1 MRLRYLIARGF
12 RNLADLECEPPA
24 SGLAL
29 LGANAQGK
37 TNLLE
42 AIYYPV
48 LFRSFRGA
56 PDQEVA
62 RFDGPGFQVEVGLEG
77 GPVTAVATTYAA
89 AGHAVQGRRKRI
101 LVEGQEPERV
111 AEAVGGW
118 LAVSFLPDDV
128 GLAMGAAA
136 ERRAYLDRL
145 LSLADRH
152 YLRALSRYRAALAQ
166 RNSGLRQGRLELARA
181 FDAPLA
187 AAGADVVRTREQWAI
202 GAAEQFA
209 CELDCLG
216 EGEGA
221 SLRYAG
227 GQGLAEREAWDAAL
241 TRALPRD
248 QARGMTT
255 IGPHRDDL
263 ALEIGGRP
271 LREFG
276 SNGQQRGAA
285 VALKLIELAAL
296 KQACGTEPALLLDDV
311 FAAFDRERQRR
322 LARRLLETPGRQVF
336 LTAPRLDELP
346 PDLALPVWRMDA
358 GKISP

>member
-1 MRLRYLIARGF
+1 VRLRQLVVRGF
-12 RNLADLECEPPA
+12 RNLADLDCELPPA
-24 SGLAL
+24 GVAL

-62 RFDGPGFQVEVGLEG
+62 RFDDPGFLVEASLADGEAGSVG
-77 GPVTAVATTYAA
+77 ATYICP
-89 AGHAVQGRRKRI
+89 GRRKRV

-111 AEAVGGW
+111 ADAVGAW

-128 GLAMGAAA
+128 GLATGAAA
-136 ERRAYLDRL
+136 ERRGYLDRL

-152 YLRALSRYRAALAQ
+152 YLRTLARYRAALAQ
-166 RNSGLRQGRLELARA
+166 RNSALRQGRAHLARA

-187 AAGADVVRTREQWAI
+187 ASGAEIVRVREAWAER
-202 GAAEQFA
+202 AADQFA
-209 CELDCLG
+209 AELDCLG
-216 EGEGA
+216 EPPGTR
-221 SLRYAG
+221 LRYRG
-227 GQGLAEREAWDAAL
+227 GEGLAEREAWDRALAA
-241 TRALPRD
+241 ALPRD

-263 ALEIGGRP
+263 LLEVGGRP

-296 KQACGTEPALLLDDV
+296 RQARGTEPALLLDDV

-336 LTAPRLDELP
+336 LTAPRRDELP

-358 GKISP
+358 GKVTS

>member
-1 MRLRYLIARGF
+1 VRLRHLVARGF
-12 RNLADLECEPPA
+12 RNLADLDCELPA
-24 SGLAL
+24 TGLVL

-37 TNLLE
+37 TSLLE

-62 RFDGPGFQVEVGLEG
+62 RFEGPGFQIEARVEG
-77 GPVTAVATTYAA
+77 GPVTELGATYVA
-89 AGHAVQGRRKRI
+89 QGRRKRI
-101 LVEGQEPERV
+101 LVEGEEPERLSD
-111 AEAVGGW
+111 AVGDW

-128 GLAMGAAA
+128 ALATGAATV
-136 ERRAYLDRL
+136 RRAYLDRL
-145 LSLADRH
+145 LSLADRR
-152 YLRALSRYRAALAQ
+152 YLRSLARYRAALAQ
-166 RNSGLRQGRLELARA
+166 RNSALRQGRADVARA

-187 AAGADVVRTREQWAI
+187 ASGAEVVRVRQRWA
-202 GAAEQFA
+202 GGAGNQFAAEF
-209 CELDCLG
+209 ECLG
-216 EGEGA
+216 EVEA
-221 SLRYAG
+221 ARLRYRCLE
-227 GQGLAEREAWDAAL
+227 GLAEPDAWPAAL
-241 TRALPRD
+241 AAALPRD

-263 ALEIGGRP
+263 VLEIGGRP

-296 KQACGTEPALLLDDV
+296 RAARGTEPALLLDDV
-311 FAAFDRERQRR
+311 FAAFDGERQRR
-322 LARRLLETPGRQVF
+322 LARRLLESSERQVF

-346 PDLALPVWRMDA
+346 ADLALPVWRMDA
-358 GKISP
+358 GKVTT

>member
-1 MRLRYLIARGF
+1 VRLRRLVARGF
-12 RNLADLECEPPA
+12 RNLADLDCELPE
-24 SGLAL
+24 SGLVL

-56 PDQEVA
+56 TDQEVA
-62 RFDGPGFQVEVGLEG
+62 RFDGPGFLVEASIDGAGARSVG
-77 GPVTAVATTYAA
+77 ATYAFP
-89 AGHAVQGRRKRI
+89 GRRKRI

-111 AEAVGGW
+111 ADAVGAW

-128 GLAMGAAA
+128 GLATGSAAG
-136 ERRAYLDRL
+136 RRGYLDRL

-152 YLRALSRYRAALAQ
+152 YLRALARYRAALAQ
-166 RNSGLRQGRLELARA
+166 RNSALRQGRPDVARA

-187 AAGADVVRTREQWAI
+187 ASGCEIVRVREAWAA

-209 CELDCLG
+209 AELDCLG
-216 EGEGA
+216 EPPGTR
-221 SLRYAG
+221 LRYLGAE
-227 GQGLAEREAWDAAL
+227 GLSEPEAWDRAL
-241 TRALPRD
+241 AGALPRD

-263 ALEIGGRP
+263 VLEIGGRP

-285 VALKLIELAAL
+285 VALKLIELAGL
-296 KQACGTEPALLLDDV
+296 KQARDTEPALLLDDV

-336 LTAPRLDELP
+336 LTAPRRDELP
-346 PDLALPVWRMDA
+346 PDFALPVWRMDA
-358 GKISP
+358 GKVIP